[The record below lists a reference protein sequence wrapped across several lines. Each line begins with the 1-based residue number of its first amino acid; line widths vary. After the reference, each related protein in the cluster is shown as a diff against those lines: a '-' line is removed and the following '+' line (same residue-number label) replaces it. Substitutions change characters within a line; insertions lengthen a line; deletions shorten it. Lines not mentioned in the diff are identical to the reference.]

1 MRHAFRTSTPLRV
14 ITLATAVLFAAA
26 GGAAADRAGA
36 LRPDSEAG
44 TPGDTAR
51 APVTAQTGPKI
62 YISADMEG
70 LAGVVTG
77 EQLGPTGFEYQRFRQ
92 FMTEEVLAAIE
103 GARAGGAGE
112 ILVSDSHGNGQ
123 NLLIEMIPDDIEIVR
138 SWPRPLM
145 MMEGIDETFDG
156 AIFIGYHAGTTNPDG
171 VRAHT
176 MSSARLTD
184 VRINGVSMPEA
195 GINAAIA
202 GHFGVPVIMLSGDD
216 AIAAEAQAIIGDMET
231 AVVKR
236 AISFHAARTM
246 TPAAAQALIR
256 ETAERA
262 VRRIDEFRPFTV
274 ATPIT
279 AEVRFKNYQPS
290 QLLALLP
297 MFERPDAHAVRFTAV
312 DMTEASA
319 VFEFILDFGAVI
331 EP

>member
-1 MRHAFRTSTPLRV
+1 MLGIRTR
-14 ITLATAVLFAAA
+14 
-26 GGAAADRAGA
+26 RGA
-36 LRPDSEAG
+36 LCTCS
-44 TPGDTAR
+44 TALALALLLAATSAAR
-51 APVTAQTGPKI
+51 GEQQTGPKI

-70 LAGVVTG
+70 LAGVVTD
-77 EQLGPTGFEYQRFRQ
+77 EQLGPTGFEYERFRR

-103 GARAGGAGE
+103 GARAAGAGE

-123 NLLIEMIPDDIEIVR
+123 NLLIEMIPDDVEVVR

-145 MMEGIDETFDG
+145 MMEGIDDSFDG

-176 MSSARLTD
+176 MSSARLAD
-184 VRINGVSMPEA
+184 VRINGVSVPEA

-216 AIAAEAQAIIGDMET
+216 AIAAEARAIIGGIET
-231 AVVKR
+231 AVVKQ
-236 AISFHAARTM
+236 AISFHAARTL

-256 ETAERA
+256 DSAERA
-262 VRRIDEFRPFTV
+262 VLRIDEFRPYTPQ
-274 ATPIT
+274 TPIT
-279 AEVRFKNYQPS
+279 AEVRFKNYRPS

-297 MFERPDAHAVRFTAV
+297 MFERPDAHSVRFTGI
-312 DMTEASA
+312 DMLEVSR